1 MSKKNYFIQNCTE
14 SLNHYL
20 KQIGNNQPLTTEE
33 EQELGR
39 RIMSGNTAARD
50 ELIEAN
56 LRFVL
61 KCALKMRTPYVPIE
75 ELISAGNY
83 GLTVAATRFD
93 PSLGNRFS
101 SYAVHYI
108 CNSIR
113 EAIREWTCQVSMPDL
128 LQGLLVCLSLDE
140 RHDEDEENWSRDL
153 IDRLPAPPMSSD
165 VHRLAEEAK
174 EQLHAFLNKWYDPN
188 DAQLLMDWAQMTND
202 GYTLSDFAFEKRIP
216 LKQMKNYITQLE
228 EKVKIYM
235 LREKYLDHAA

>member
-1 MSKKNYFIQNCTE
+1 MNKKNYFIQNCTE

-20 KQIGNNQPLTTEE
+20 KQIENYHALTREE
-33 EQELGR
+33 ERELGR
-39 RIMSGNTAARD
+39 RIVSGDTTARD

-56 LRFVL
+56 LLFVL
-61 KCALKMRTPYVPIE
+61 QCALKMRTPYVPIE
-75 ELISAGNY
+75 ELITAGNY
-83 GLTVAATRFD
+83 GLTIAATRFD
-93 PSLGNRFS
+93 PSYDNRFS

-108 CNSIR
+108 YNSIR
-113 EAIREWTCQVSMPDL
+113 EAIREWTCQVSTSDPF
-128 LQGLLVCLSLDE
+128 QGLQACLPLDE

-153 IDRLPAPPMSSD
+153 IDRIPAPPMSSD
-165 VHRLAEEAK
+165 EHRLAEEAQ
-174 EQLHAFLNKWYDPN
+174 EQLHSFLNKWYDPN

-228 EKVKIYM
+228 EKAKIYM